1 MLGELTGRTYIEV
14 TPEIEIKGSQIQ
26 DLAQWRGDGKEAFYL
41 LQGPGFSAKQ
51 GGWLTCLL
59 RPFWV

>member
-26 DLAQWRGDGKEAFYL
+26 DLAQWRSDGKKPL
-41 LQGPGFSAKQ
+41 PS
-51 GGWLTCLL
+51 
-59 RPFWV
+59 

>member
-1 MLGELTGRTYIEV
+1 MLGELTGRIYIEV
-14 TPEIEIKGSQIQ
+14 TPEIKGSQIL
-26 DLAQWRGDGKEAFYL
+26 DPAQWRGDGKEVFYL